1 MGGAANYPSVMK
13 ILFGYIILTVFL
25 VLVCMEPN
33 QVEARVE
40 PPYPPDYE
48 LKALHE
54 IAAELGK
61 KDWNFSENPCNNK
74 SSWFTP
80 PPTHGSQAINNSTV
94 TCNCSFTNGECHIE
108 VIYLVGQDLD
118 GVLPP
123 SLSKLLYIKTVIL
136 HRNYLKGIIPHEW
149 AALKLETLSVAMNHI
164 TGPIPGY
171 LGNITTLKYLSLE
184 NNQFSGT
191 IPPEFGR
198 LVNLENLTLNANYLT
213 GKFPSSLA
221 NLSNLKELRI
231 SSNNFTGKIPN
242 IFRSW
247 KQLEKLEIQ
256 ASGFEGPIPSSL
268 ALLHN
273 LVELRISDLPGEG
286 SKFPNLKN
294 MKNMYRLMLR
304 SCNVSGTIP
313 DYIWEFPQLQ
323 ILRFWFGPSK
333 MHLRLTNPCGADAYP
348 KRTILAYGHNASTAW
363 TRKVVIPCR
372 DLSFNKLEGDISDSE
387 SLTKTQYIQID
398 LSYNN
403 FSESQQS
410 LSCRENLN
418 LFQSFSGGKNLGPDN
433 CLKNLPCSKD
443 WYSVNINCG
452 GGATTINGV
461 DYEADEDLGGQAKYV
476 PLKETWETSSTGL
489 FWDTTPTSMDFIA
502 RNVSVLRTNNSE
514 LYTRA
519 RLSPLS
525 LTYYFRCLAN
535 GNYTVTLH
543 FAEIVIRDNR
553 SYQSLGRRIFDVY
566 VQEKL
571 ELKDFNIKNEEKGVD
586 KAVIRKFKTV
596 VRNKTLT
603 IRFHWAGKGT
613 TAIPRRGT
621 YGPLISAISVDSD
634 HKPRVL
640 NAWEKNLKFVVGAVV
655 SVLCLILVFYGGKA
669 IFDPSHQGNKTGF
682 FSFIQMKAA
691 TNNFDAANK
700 IGEGGFGAVYKGV
713 LLDGTIIAIKKL
725 SSKSRQGDREF
736 LNELGMISGLQHPN
750 VVRLYGCC
758 VEGTQLLLVYEY
770 TWKIIA
776 LHMLY
781 STSKTTNVLLDSSLN
796 AKISDFG
803 LAKFDEGENTHIST
817 RIAGTIGYMAPE
829 YALWGYLTYKADV
842 YSFGIVA
849 LEIVAGKNNAKY
861 RPEGDYVCLQDRAL
875 VLQQKGNLMELV
887 DPRLG
892 TEFNEEEAI
901 RMAKVALLCTNSSP
915 ALRPTM
921 SEVVNML
928 EGRAIVPKLIMDPSI
943 FADESRFGAL
953 KDQFNQMQSRKS
965 TQRRLL
971 HFTKRNMGRLAT
983 RPSTMKILFG
993 FMIFTVL
1000 MLICMEPNQVEAQ
1013 VEPPYPPDYEVRAL
1027 HEIATELGKKDW
1039 NYNEN
1044 PCNNKSSWFTP
1055 PPPPNVPEAINN
1067 STVTCNCSFPNGE
1080 CHIDGMVLYFNY
1092 LNGTIPREWAA
1103 LKLETLILENNLFS
1117 GTVPPEL
1124 GKLVNLENL
1133 TLSANYLIGKFPSFL
1148 ANLSNIKEL
1157 RISSNN
1163 FSGKMPDIFQS
1174 WKQLEKLEI
1183 QASGFEGPIPSSLA
1197 LLHNLVELRISDLP
1211 GEGSKFP
1218 NLKNMKN
1225 MYRLILRSSNI
1236 SGPIPDYIW
1245 ELSQLQILDLSFN
1258 NLEGNISDTE
1268 GLTKTQYIGLDN
1280 CLKNFPC
1287 SKDWY
1292 SMNINCAGGA
1302 KTINGIN
1309 YEGDEDLGGPA
1320 KYFPLGETWE
1330 TSSTG
1335 LFWDTDVTSR
1345 DFIAQNVSILRIKNS
1360 ELYTRARLSPLSL
1373 TYYFRCLANGNYTV
1387 TLHFAE
1393 IVIRDNR
1400 SYQSLGRRIFD
1411 VYVQEKREL
1420 KDFNIQNQAKGV
1432 DKAVVRKIKT
1442 VVSNKTLTIRFHW
1455 AGKGTTATPRRGTY
1469 GPLISAISV
1478 DSDHKPRVLN
1488 SWEKNLKFVVAAVVS
1503 VLCLILVALGILWR
1517 KGYFRPK
1524 PSREQDLQT
1533 GFFTFRQMQAAT
1545 NNFDAANKIGE
1556 GGFGAV
1562 YKGELLDGTII
1573 AIKKLSSKS
1582 KQGDREFLNELG
1594 MISGLQHPNVVR
1606 LYGCCVEG
1614 IQLLLV
1620 YEYMENNSLARAL
1633 FGPKES
1639 QLKLDWP
1646 TRQKIC
1652 LGIAKGLAF
1661 LHEES
1666 SLKVVHRDIKTTNVL
1681 LDSDLN
1687 AKISDFGLAKFDEE
1701 ENTHI
1706 STRIAGTIGYMAPE
1720 YALWGYLTYKADVYS
1735 FGIVALEIVAG
1746 KNNTKY
1752 RPEEDYVCL
1761 QDWALVLQQKGNLME
1776 LVDPRLGT
1784 EFNEEEAIRMTK
1796 VALLCTNSSP
1806 ALRPTMS
1813 EVVNMLEGRTLVPEL
1828 ILDPSIF
1835 ADESR
1840 FGAIKDQFN
1849 RMQSPRSSKTT
1860 TITQSSDSTSTV
1872 WLGSSSTLV
1881 EHQ

>member
-1 MGGAANYPSVMK
+1 
-13 ILFGYIILTVFL
+13 
-25 VLVCMEPN
+25 
-33 QVEARVE
+33 
-40 PPYPPDYE
+40 
-48 LKALHE
+48 
-54 IAAELGK
+54 
-61 KDWNFSENPCNNK
+61 
-74 SSWFTP
+74 
-80 PPTHGSQAINNSTV
+80 
-94 TCNCSFTNGECHIE
+94 
-108 VIYLVGQDLD
+108 
-118 GVLPP
+118 
-123 SLSKLLYIKTVIL
+123 
-136 HRNYLKGIIPHEW
+136 
-149 AALKLETLSVAMNHI
+149 
-164 TGPIPGY
+164 
-171 LGNITTLKYLSLE
+171 
-184 NNQFSGT
+184 
-191 IPPEFGR
+191 
-198 LVNLENLTLNANYLT
+198 
-213 GKFPSSLA
+213 
-221 NLSNLKELRI
+221 
-231 SSNNFTGKIPN
+231 
-242 IFRSW
+242 
-247 KQLEKLEIQ
+247 
-256 ASGFEGPIPSSL
+256 
-268 ALLHN
+268 
-273 LVELRISDLPGEG
+273 
-286 SKFPNLKN
+286 
-294 MKNMYRLMLR
+294 
-304 SCNVSGTIP
+304 
-313 DYIWEFPQLQ
+313 
-323 ILRFWFGPSK
+323 
-333 MHLRLTNPCGADAYP
+333 
-348 KRTILAYGHNASTAW
+348 
-363 TRKVVIPCR
+363 
-372 DLSFNKLEGDISDSE
+372 
-387 SLTKTQYIQID
+387 
-398 LSYNN
+398 
-403 FSESQQS
+403 
-410 LSCRENLN
+410 
-418 LFQSFSGGKNLGPDN
+418 
-433 CLKNLPCSKD
+433 
-443 WYSVNINCG
+443 
-452 GGATTINGV
+452 
-461 DYEADEDLGGQAKYV
+461 
-476 PLKETWETSSTGL
+476 
-489 FWDTTPTSMDFIA
+489 
-502 RNVSVLRTNNSE
+502 
-514 LYTRA
+514 
-519 RLSPLS
+519 
-525 LTYYFRCLAN
+525 
-535 GNYTVTLH
+535 
-543 FAEIVIRDNR
+543 
-553 SYQSLGRRIFDVY
+553 
-566 VQEKL
+566 
-571 ELKDFNIKNEEKGVD
+571 
-586 KAVIRKFKTV
+586 
-596 VRNKTLT
+596 
-603 IRFHWAGKGT
+603 
-613 TAIPRRGT
+613 
-621 YGPLISAISVDSD
+621 
-634 HKPRVL
+634 
-640 NAWEKNLKFVVGAVV
+640 
-655 SVLCLILVFYGGKA
+655 
-669 IFDPSHQGNKTGF
+669 
-682 FSFIQMKAA
+682 
-691 TNNFDAANK
+691 
-700 IGEGGFGAVYKGV
+700 
-713 LLDGTIIAIKKL
+713 
-725 SSKSRQGDREF
+725 
-736 LNELGMISGLQHPN
+736 
-750 VVRLYGCC
+750 
-758 VEGTQLLLVYEY
+758 
-770 TWKIIA
+770 
-776 LHMLY
+776 
-781 STSKTTNVLLDSSLN
+781 
-796 AKISDFG
+796 
-803 LAKFDEGENTHIST
+803 
-817 RIAGTIGYMAPE
+817 
-829 YALWGYLTYKADV
+829 
-842 YSFGIVA
+842 
-849 LEIVAGKNNAKY
+849 
-861 RPEGDYVCLQDRAL
+861 
-875 VLQQKGNLMELV
+875 
-887 DPRLG
+887 
-892 TEFNEEEAI
+892 
-901 RMAKVALLCTNSSP
+901 
-915 ALRPTM
+915 
-921 SEVVNML
+921 
-928 EGRAIVPKLIMDPSI
+928 
-943 FADESRFGAL
+943 
-953 KDQFNQMQSRKS
+953 
-965 TQRRLL
+965 
-971 HFTKRNMGRLAT
+971 MGRLAT
-983 RPSTMKILFG
+983 HPSTMNILFG
-993 FMIFTVL
+993 LMILTVL

-1080 CHIDGMVLYFNY
+1080 CHIDGIYLLGQDLDGVLPRSLVKLSHIKVLVLYLNY

-1103 LKLETLILENNLFS
+1103 LKLETLNVAMNRLSGPIPSYLGNITSLKYLSLENNLFS
-1117 GTVPPEL
+1117 GTIPPEF

-1225 MYRLILRSSNI
+1225 MYRLILRSCNI

-1245 ELSQLQILDLSFN
+1245 ELSGMQILDLSFN

-1268 GLTKTQYIGLDN
+1268 SLTKTQYMYLTHNSLSGHIPNWLSIRDSRYQIDLSYNNITESSDSPSCRENLNLFKSFSGGKTLGLDN

-1292 SMNINCAGGA
+1292 SVNINCAGGA
-1302 KTINGIN
+1302 TAINGID

-1320 KYFPLGETWE
+1320 KYFPLRETWE

-1411 VYVQEKREL
+1411 VYVQEKLEL
-1420 KDFNIQNQAKGV
+1420 KDFSIQNEAKGV
-1432 DKAVVRKIKT
+1432 DKAVLRKIKT

-1503 VLCLILVALGILWR
+1503 VLCLILVILGILWR

-1524 PSREQDLQT
+1524 PSKEQVLRGLDLQT

-1562 YKGELLDGTII
+1562 YMGELLDGTII

-1681 LDSDLN
+1681 LDGDLS

-1720 YALWGYLTYKADVYS
+1720 YALWGYLTFKADVYS
-1735 FGIVALEIVAG
+1735 FGIVALEIVTG

-1840 FGAIKDQFN
+1840 FGAVKDQFN
-1849 RMQSPRSSKTT
+1849 RMQSQSSKTT
-1860 TITQSSDSTSTV
+1860 TITQSSDSTSTAL
-1872 WLGSSSTLV
+1872 LGSSSTLV